1 MMLENKLS
9 PESFMDQ
16 KNPIFPESE
25 NWKNT
30 TVYLKI
36 WHEKQKN
43 KSLVSAD
50 SSELM
55 IPSQRE
61 IFEAIA
67 EVTPIPIMIS
77 RLSDG
82 LILYANSFCSELFDF
97 PLNQIKIITTLGFYP
112 IALERQKLID
122 QIIAEGYIH
131 NHELQVKKTDG
142 TPFWVTGSFQI
153 LPFQGE
159 QAILSI
165 FHDITERKKT
175 EATLQLSTERLYRQ
189 NVALRDLSREQTR
202 NYDHIDTAIRQ
213 ITETAAHTLDVDR
226 VSVWLHSGL
235 GDSISEQERV
245 NDLNPACEDELWVKQ
260 NALEWTCLDLYER
273 QNHHHSPEESA
284 IINHNFSLCS
294 NPFNLKKFSFYP
306 LDLLTKSLSKS
317 SELIG
322 NSLASFFS
330 HCLDRPIWLN
340 GKIIGFICVEYP
352 IDQQDFSLE
361 DRIFIDS
368 LANLV
373 ALAIE
378 RFERIKAEK
387 ALAQVKNELE
397 IRVKKRTTELQEA
410 VQQLRIEMVERLKV
424 EGILQ
429 TALHQA
435 QASSQAKSTFLAN
448 MSHEL
453 RTPLHAIIGFSDLL
467 LEEVV
472 DQKLYDLLP
481 DVEKIHQSGYH
492 LLTLIN
498 DILDLCKVEA
508 GQIPLSLETFEV
520 ASFVHDVV
528 TCLQPLAEQNQNTVQ
543 ICCKNNLDIMEG
555 DITKIRQI
563 LYNIISNA
571 LKFTHQG
578 KVTVTLKR
586 EHNEDS
592 DWICF
597 EVTDTG
603 IGISREQQKN
613 LFQAFT
619 QVDNSL
625 SREYG
630 GTGLGLAITHH
641 YCKMLGG
648 QISVFSQLGV
658 GSKFTVYLPTAP
670 I

>member
-1 MMLENKLS
+1 MMLEKKLS
-9 PESFMDQ
+9 PESFMGQ
-16 KNPIFPESE
+16 THSIFPEVE
-25 NWKNT
+25 IWKDP
-30 TVYLKI
+30 TVDLKV
-36 WHEKQKN
+36 WPEKQK
-43 KSLVSAD
+43 LLSAD
-50 SSELM
+50 SPELL
-55 IPSQRE
+55 IPQPE

-67 EVTPIPIMIS
+67 EITPIPIMIS

-82 LILYANSFCSELFDF
+82 LILSANSFSSQLFNF
-97 PLNQIKIITTLGFYP
+97 PLNQIKIITTLDFYT
-112 IALERQKLID
+112 IASDRQKLID
-122 QIIAEGYIH
+122 KIITEGYVH
-131 NHELQVKKTDG
+131 NHELEVRKTDR
-142 TPFWVTGSFQI
+142 TPFWVMGSFQI
-153 LPFQGE
+153 IPFQGE

-165 FHDITERKKT
+165 FHDITKRKKT

-235 GDSISEQERV
+235 GDSVSDHEGV
-245 NDLNPACEDELWVKQ
+245 NDLNPAFGDEIWVKQ
-260 NALEWTCLDLYER
+260 NALEWICLDLYER
-273 QNHHHSPEESA
+273 QTHHHFPEESA
-284 IINHNFSLCS
+284 IINHNISLFS

-306 LDLLTKSLSKS
+306 LDLLTKSLAKS
-317 SELIG
+317 SQIIDNNL
-322 NSLASFFS
+322 SSFLS
-330 HCLDRPIWLN
+330 HCLDIPIWLD

-352 IDQQDFSLE
+352 INQQDCSLE

-397 IRVKKRTTELQEA
+397 IRVKKRTIELQEA
-410 VQQLRIEMVERLKV
+410 VQQLRIEMIERLKV
-424 EGILQ
+424 EGVLQ

-435 QASSQAKSTFLAN
+435 QAASQAKSTFLAN

-472 DQKLYDLLP
+472 EQKLDDLLP
-481 DVEKIHQSGYH
+481 DVEKIHQSGHH

-508 GQIPLSLETFEV
+508 GQMPLSLETFEV

-528 TCLQPLAEQNQNTVQ
+528 TSLQPLADQNQNLVQ

-555 DITKIRQI
+555 DINKIRQI

-578 KVTVTLKR
+578 KVTLSLKR
-586 EHNEDS
+586 EQNEDL

-619 QVDNSL
+619 QVDNSF

-648 QISVFSQLGV
+648 QISVSSQLGV

>member
-1 MMLENKLS
+1 MMPEKKLS
-9 PESFMDQ
+9 PESCMGQ
-16 KNPIFPESE
+16 THFPEVE
-25 NWKNT
+25 TWKNT
-30 TVYLKI
+30 TVDLKV
-36 WHEKQKN
+36 WYEKQKN
-43 KSLVSAD
+43 KPPVSAD
-50 SSELM
+50 SPELLM
-55 IPSQRE
+55 PQRE

-82 LILYANSFCSELFDF
+82 LILYANSFSSQLFNF
-97 PLNQIKIITTLGFYP
+97 PLNQIKIITTLDFYP
-112 IALERQKLID
+112 IALDRQKLID
-122 QIIAEGYIH
+122 KIITEGYVY
-131 NHELQVKKTDG
+131 NHELEVRKTDA
-142 TPFWVTGSFQI
+142 TPFWVMGSFQI

-159 QAILSI
+159 RAILSI

-202 NYDHIDTAIRQ
+202 NSDHIDTAIRQ

-235 GDSISEQERV
+235 GDAVSDHELV
-245 NDLNPACEDELWVKQ
+245 NDLNADLGDEVWVKK

-273 QNHHHSPEESA
+273 QTHHHSPDESA
-284 IINHNFSLCS
+284 IINHNISLCS

-317 SELIG
+317 SELID
-322 NSLASFFS
+322 NSLAAFLS
-330 HCLDRPIWLN
+330 HCLDRPIWLD

-352 IDQQDFSLE
+352 LDQQDCSLE

-397 IRVKKRTTELQEA
+397 IRVKKRTKELQEA

-424 EGILQ
+424 EGILE

-435 QASSQAKSTFLAN
+435 QAASQAKSTFLAN

-472 DQKLYDLLP
+472 DKKLYDLLP

-508 GQIPLSLETFEV
+508 GQMPLSLETFEV

-528 TCLQPLAEQNQNTVQ
+528 TSLQPLAEQNQNTVQ

-563 LYNIISNA
+563 IYNVMSNA

-578 KVTVTLKR
+578 KVTLSLKR
-586 EHNEDS
+586 EQNQDL

-648 QISVFSQLGV
+648 QISVSSELGV

-670 I
+670 V

>member
-1 MMLENKLS
+1 MLEKKRSQEPFVGQPNS
-9 PESFMDQ
+9 
-16 KNPIFPESE
+16 IFPEVE
-25 NWKNT
+25 IWKNPT
-30 TVYLKI
+30 IDLKI
-36 WHEKQKN
+36 WPEKSK
-43 KSLVSAD
+43 LPISAD
-50 SSELM
+50 SPELL
-55 IPSQRE
+55 IPQRE

-82 LILYANSFCSELFDF
+82 LILYANSFSSQLFNF
-97 PLNQIKIITTLGFYP
+97 PLNQIKIITTLNFYP
-112 IALERQKLID
+112 IALDRQKLID
-122 QIIAEGYIH
+122 KIITEGYVH
-131 NHELQVKKTDG
+131 NHELEVRKTDG
-142 TPFWVTGSFQI
+142 TPFWVMGSFQI

-159 QAILSI
+159 RAILSI

-202 NYDHIDTAIRQ
+202 NSDHIDTAIRQ

-226 VSVWLHSGL
+226 VSIWLHSGL
-235 GDSISEQERV
+235 GDSVSDHEGV
-245 NDLNPACEDELWVKQ
+245 HDLNPDFGDEVWVKK
-260 NALEWTCLDLYER
+260 NALAWTCLDLYER
-273 QNHHHSPEESA
+273 QTHHHSPDESA
-284 IINHNFSLCS
+284 IINHNISLCS

-317 SELIG
+317 SELID
-322 NSLASFFS
+322 NSLAAFLS
-330 HCLDRPIWLN
+330 HCLDRPIWLD

-352 IDQQDFSLE
+352 IDQQDCSLE

-368 LANLV
+368 LGNLV

-397 IRVKKRTTELQEA
+397 IRVKKRTKELQGA

-429 TALHQA
+429 TALNQA
-435 QASSQAKSTFLAN
+435 QAASQAKSTFLAN

-472 DQKLYDLLP
+472 DKKLYDLLP
-481 DVEKIHQSGYH
+481 DVQKIHQSGYY

-508 GQIPLSLETFEV
+508 GQMPLSLETFEV

-528 TCLQPLAEQNQNTVQ
+528 TSLQPLATQNQNTVQ

-563 LYNIISNA
+563 LYNVMSNA

-578 KVTVTLKR
+578 KVTLTLKR
-586 EHNEDS
+586 EQNEDL

-597 EVTDTG
+597 EVMDTG

-648 QISVFSQLGV
+648 QISVSSQLGV

-670 I
+670 V

>member
-1 MMLENKLS
+1 MMLEKNFS
-9 PESFMDQ
+9 QESFKDQ
-16 KNPIFPESE
+16 KNSIFSESE

-30 TVYLKI
+30 TIDLKV

-43 KSLVSAD
+43 KPPVFSD
-50 SSELM
+50 GSEFV
-55 IPSQRE
+55 IPQRE

-67 EVTPIPIMIS
+67 EFTPIPIVIS

-82 LILYANSFCSELFDF
+82 LILYANSLSSDLFDF
-97 PLNQIKIITTLGFYP
+97 PLDQIKTIKTLGFYP

-122 QIIAEGYIH
+122 KIIAEGYIH
-131 NHELQVKKTDG
+131 NHELPVQKTDG
-142 TPFWVTGSFQI
+142 TPFWVMGSFRI
-153 LPFQGE
+153 IPFQGE
-159 QAILSI
+159 QAILSM

-175 EATLQLSTERLYRQ
+175 ETTLQLSTERLYRQ
-189 NVALRDLSREQTR
+189 NVALRDLSREQTH
-202 NYDHIDTAIRQ
+202 NSDHIDTAIRK
-213 ITETAAHTLDVDR
+213 ITETAAHTLDVDI

-235 GDSISEQERV
+235 GDSLSDQERV
-245 NDLNPACEDELWVKQ
+245 NDLNPGCGDELWVKQ

-273 QNHHHSPEESA
+273 QTHHHYPDKSS
-284 IINHNFSLCS
+284 IINHNFSWCS
-294 NPFNLKKFSFYP
+294 NPFNSRKISFYP

-322 NSLASFFS
+322 SSLASFLGQ
-330 HCLDRPIWLN
+330 CLDRPIWLN

-352 IDQQDFSLE
+352 INQQDCSLE

-373 ALAIE
+373 ALTIE

-410 VQQLRIEMVERLKV
+410 VQQLRIEMVERFKV
-424 EGILQ
+424 EGVLQ
-429 TALHQA
+429 MALHQA
-435 QASSQAKSTFLAN
+435 QAASQAKSTFLAN

-472 DQKLYDLLP
+472 DQKLYDLLA
-481 DVEKIHQSGYH
+481 DVEKIHQSGHH

-498 DILDLCKVEA
+498 DILDLSKVEA
-508 GQIPLSLETFEV
+508 GQMPLSLETFEV
-520 ASFVHDVV
+520 ASFVNDVV
-528 TCLQPLAEQNQNTVQ
+528 TSLQPLALQNQNKVR

-563 LYNIISNA
+563 LYNLISNA
-571 LKFTHQG
+571 LKFTHRG
-578 KVTVTLKR
+578 EVTITLKR
-586 EHNEDS
+586 EQNEDL
-592 DWICF
+592 DWIYF
-597 EVTDTG
+597 EVADTG

-619 QVDNSL
+619 QADNSL

-648 QISVFSQLGV
+648 QISVSSQLGI
-658 GSKFTVYLPTAP
+658 GSKFTVYLPTALV
-670 I
+670 

>member
-189 NVALRDLSREQTR
+189 NVALRDLSREQTC

-260 NALEWTCLDLYER
+260 NALEWTCVDLYER
-273 QNHHHSPEESA
+273 QTHHHSPEESA

-322 NSLASFFS
+322 NSLASFSS

-352 IDQQDFSLE
+352 IDQQDCSLE

-435 QASSQAKSTFLAN
+435 QAASQAKSTFLAN

-472 DQKLYDLLP
+472 DKKLYDLLP

-571 LKFTHQG
+571 LKFTYQG

-586 EHNEDS
+586 EQNEDS

-625 SREYG
+625 SRDYG

-648 QISVFSQLGV
+648 QIIVSSQLGV
-658 GSKFTVYLPTAP
+658 GSKFTVYLPTALV
-670 I
+670 

>member
-1 MMLENKLS
+1 MMLEKKLS
-9 PESFMDQ
+9 PESFMGQ
-16 KNPIFPESE
+16 THSIFPEVE
-25 NWKNT
+25 IWKDP
-30 TVYLKI
+30 TVDLKV
-36 WHEKQKN
+36 WPEKQKL
-43 KSLVSAD
+43 SISAD
-50 SSELM
+50 SLELL
-55 IPSQRE
+55 IPQPE

-67 EVTPIPIMIS
+67 ELTPIPIMIS

-82 LILYANSFCSELFDF
+82 LILYANSFSSDLFDF
-97 PLNQIKIITTLGFYP
+97 PLEQIKVINTLGFYP

-122 QIIAEGYIH
+122 QIITEGYIH

-142 TPFWVTGSFQI
+142 TPFWVMGSFQI

-159 QAILSI
+159 RAILSI
-165 FHDITERKKT
+165 FHDITEQKT
-175 EATLQLSTERLYRQ
+175 AEATLQLSTERLYRQ

-202 NYDHIDTAIRQ
+202 NSDHIDAAIRQ
-213 ITETAAHTLDVDR
+213 ITETAANTLEVDR
-226 VSVWLHSGL
+226 VSVWLHNGL
-235 GDSISEQERV
+235 GDSVSDQEQV
-245 NDLNPACEDELWVKQ
+245 SDLNPAFGDEIWVKQ
-260 NALEWTCLDLYER
+260 NALEWICLDLYER
-273 QNHHHSPEESA
+273 QTNHHLPDESA
-284 IINHNFSLCS
+284 IINHNISLFS

-317 SELIG
+317 SEMIA
-322 NSLASFFS
+322 NSRAAFLS
-330 HCLDRPIWLN
+330 HCLDIPIWLD

-352 IDQQDFSLE
+352 INQQDCSLE

-424 EGILQ
+424 EGVLQ

-435 QASSQAKSTFLAN
+435 QAASQAKSTFLAN

-472 DQKLYDLLP
+472 EQKLDDLLP
-481 DVEKIHQSGYH
+481 DVEKIHQSGHH

-508 GQIPLSLETFEV
+508 GKMPLSLETFEV

-528 TCLQPLAEQNQNTVQ
+528 NSLQPLADQNQNLVQ

-555 DITKIRQI
+555 DMNKIRQI
-563 LYNIISNA
+563 LYNLISNA

-578 KVTVTLKR
+578 KVTLTLKR
-586 EHNEDS
+586 EQNQDL

-619 QVDNSL
+619 QVDNSF

-648 QISVFSQLGV
+648 QISVSSQLGV

>member
-1 MMLENKLS
+1 MMLEKNFFQ
-9 PESFMDQ
+9 ESFATQ
-16 KNPIFPESE
+16 KNPIFSDAE

-30 TVYLKI
+30 TFSLKV
-36 WHEKQKN
+36 WHEKQNN
-43 KSLVSAD
+43 KPPVFTD
-50 SSELM
+50 SFESM
-55 IPSQRE
+55 IPQRE

-67 EVTPIPIMIS
+67 EFTPIPIIIS

-82 LILYANSFCSELFDF
+82 LILYANSFSSDLFDF
-97 PLNQIKIITTLGFYP
+97 PLDQIKTIKTLGFYP
-112 IALERQKLID
+112 IASERQKLID
-122 QIIAEGYIH
+122 KIIAEGYIH
-131 NHELQVKKTDG
+131 NHELQVQKNNG
-142 TPFWVTGSFQI
+142 TPFWVMGSFQI
-153 LPFQGE
+153 IPFQGE
-159 QAILSI
+159 QAVLSI

-175 EATLQLSTERLYRQ
+175 ETTLQLSTERLYRQ

-213 ITETAAHTLDVDR
+213 ITETAANTLDVDR

-235 GDSISEQERV
+235 GDSLSDQEQV
-245 NDLNPACEDELWVKQ
+245 NDLNPGYGDEIWVKQ
-260 NALEWTCLDLYER
+260 NALEWNCLDLYER
-273 QNHHHSPEESA
+273 QTHHHSPDESS

-306 LDLLTKSLSKS
+306 LDLLTKSLSES
-317 SELIG
+317 SELIDK
-322 NSLASFFS
+322 SLASFFS

-352 IDQQDFSLE
+352 IEQQDCSLE

-378 RFERIKAEK
+378 RFERIKAERS
-387 ALAQVKNELE
+387 LAQVKNELE
-397 IRVKKRTTELQEA
+397 IRVKKRTAELQEA
-410 VQQLRIEMVERLKV
+410 IQQLRMEMVERLKV
-424 EGILQ
+424 EGVLQ

-435 QASSQAKSTFLAN
+435 QAASQAKSTFLAN

-472 DQKLYDLLP
+472 DQKLYNLLP
-481 DVEKIHQSGYH
+481 DVEKIHQSGHH

-508 GQIPLSLETFEV
+508 GQMPLSLETFEV
-520 ASFVHDVV
+520 ASFVHEVV
-528 TCLQPLAEQNQNTVQ
+528 TSLQPLAEQNQNTVQ

-563 LYNIISNA
+563 LYNLISNA

-578 KVTVTLKR
+578 KVTLTLKR
-586 EHNEDS
+586 EQNEDL

-648 QISVFSQLGV
+648 QISVSSQLGV

-670 I
+670 V

>member
-1 MMLENKLS
+1 MLEKNFFQ
-9 PESFMDQ
+9 ESFATQ
-16 KNPIFPESE
+16 KNPIFSDAE

-30 TVYLKI
+30 TFSLKV
-36 WHEKQKN
+36 WHEKQNN
-43 KSLVSAD
+43 KPPVFTD
-50 SSELM
+50 SFESM
-55 IPSQRE
+55 IPQRE

-67 EVTPIPIMIS
+67 EFTPIPIIIS

-82 LILYANSFCSELFDF
+82 LILYANSFSSDLFDF
-97 PLNQIKIITTLGFYP
+97 PLDQIKTIKTLGFYP
-112 IALERQKLID
+112 IASERQKLID
-122 QIIAEGYIH
+122 KIIAEGYIH
-131 NHELQVKKTDG
+131 NHELQVQKNNG
-142 TPFWVTGSFQI
+142 TPFWVMGSFQI
-153 LPFQGE
+153 IPFQGE
-159 QAILSI
+159 QAVLSI

-175 EATLQLSTERLYRQ
+175 ETTLQLSTERLYRQ

-213 ITETAAHTLDVDR
+213 ITETAANTLDVDR

-235 GDSISEQERV
+235 GDSLSDQEQV
-245 NDLNPACEDELWVKQ
+245 NDLNPGYGDEIWVKQ
-260 NALEWTCLDLYER
+260 NALEWNCLDLYER
-273 QNHHHSPEESA
+273 QTHHHSPDESS

-306 LDLLTKSLSKS
+306 LDLLTKSLSES
-317 SELIG
+317 SELIDK
-322 NSLASFFS
+322 SLASFFS

-352 IDQQDFSLE
+352 IEQQDCSLE

-378 RFERIKAEK
+378 RFERIKAERS
-387 ALAQVKNELE
+387 LAQVKNELE
-397 IRVKKRTTELQEA
+397 IRVKKRTAELQEA
-410 VQQLRIEMVERLKV
+410 IQQLRMEMVERLKV
-424 EGILQ
+424 EGVLQ

-435 QASSQAKSTFLAN
+435 QAASQAKSTFLAN

-472 DQKLYDLLP
+472 DQKLYNLLP
-481 DVEKIHQSGYH
+481 DVEKIHQSGHH

-508 GQIPLSLETFEV
+508 GQMPLSLETFEV
-520 ASFVHDVV
+520 ASFVHEVV
-528 TCLQPLAEQNQNTVQ
+528 TSLQPLAEQNQNTVQ

-563 LYNIISNA
+563 LYNLISNA

-578 KVTVTLKR
+578 KVTLTLKR
-586 EHNEDS
+586 EQNEDL

-648 QISVFSQLGV
+648 QISVSSQLGV

-670 I
+670 V